1 MKWDIFDRII
11 INPQKKKKN
20 IITVFELGIFFG
32 HIKKAGLE
40 LVTRGFFRLPNMFR
54 RLVGLVLVRYEK

>member
-11 INPQKKKKN
+11 INPQKKNN

-32 HIKKAGLE
+32 HIKKQGGPG
-40 LVTRGFFRLPNMFR
+40 TSSQGFFQ
-54 RLVGLVLVRYEK
+54 VA